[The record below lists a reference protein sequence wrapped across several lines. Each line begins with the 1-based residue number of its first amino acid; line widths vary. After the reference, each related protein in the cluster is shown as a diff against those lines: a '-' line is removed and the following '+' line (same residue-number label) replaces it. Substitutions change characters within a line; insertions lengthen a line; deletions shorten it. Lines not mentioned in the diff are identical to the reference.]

1 MSISRGEVKG
11 QILRV
16 LQKDGSYQGF
26 YTDEKLN
33 DAIQDC
39 IDYISVEMFMAGDGW
54 LRKIVTLDSAPN
66 SCTVDLPAFV
76 SVIDEVRYL
85 VGNSYI
91 PLTYDDASLS
101 SQSNPVS
108 GVTQFPSRYRIV
120 DQKIYFNPAPGVGG
134 KDFLQIEYCTYP
146 QILVADG
153 QLLPNEFDRCMVH
166 FIKWRSA
173 SLLASS
179 VGKYQKEWGEYES
192 EWKERMVMI
201 VNKRTKSPIF
211 IRDFSGA

>member
-1 MSISRGEVKG
+1 MSISRGELKG

-16 LQKDGSYQGF
+16 LQKDGGYQGF
-26 YTDEKLN
+26 FTDEKLN

-54 LRKIVTLDSAPN
+54 LRKIVTLDSQSGFA
-66 SCTVDLPAFV
+66 TVDLPPFV

-85 VGNSYI
+85 VGNRYI
-91 PLTYDDASLS
+91 PLIYDDATLAAQFQKS
-101 SQSNPVS
+101 S
-108 GVTQFPSRYRIV
+108 GMTQYPSRYRIV
-120 DQKIYFNPAPGVGG
+120 DQKIFFNPAPAEGG
-134 KDFLQIEYCTYP
+134 KDYVQIEYCTYP

-153 QLLPNEFDRCMVH
+153 QLLPGEFDRCMVH

-179 VGKYQKEWGEYES
+179 VGKDMKEWRDYEL
-192 EWKERMVMI
+192 EWKERMLMI
-201 VNKRTKSPIF
+201 VNKRTKSPIYF
-211 IRDFSGA
+211 REFTG